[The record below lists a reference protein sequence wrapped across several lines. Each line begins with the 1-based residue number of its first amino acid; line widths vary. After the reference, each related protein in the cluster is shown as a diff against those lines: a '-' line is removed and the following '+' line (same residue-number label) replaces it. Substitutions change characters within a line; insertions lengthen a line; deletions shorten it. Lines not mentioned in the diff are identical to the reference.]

1 MMYGKGK
8 GWFDGFGDGYTGQE
22 GNGSGQ
28 STKEK
33 VDYYGI
39 GDPITDSLKKNAFSY
54 NEEASCTRLLTDS
67 IEDINFYI
75 CQSYILNNKKETK

>member
-1 MMYGKGK
+1 MMHGDGK
-8 GWFDGFGDGYTGQE
+8 GWFDGFGDGYTGNG

-33 VDYYGI
+33 LDYYGTGVYSGNTI
-39 GDPITDSLKKNAFSY
+39 
-54 NEEASCTRLLTDS
+54 EEASCTRLLTDA

-75 CQSYILNNKKETK
+75 CQSHILNNKKETK